1 MARVIA
7 EKVLQTKSGILD
19 AAMHVLHKQG
29 YSGLSTRNIA
39 SAANVPLSQIQYHF
53 GSKDGMVLALYE
65 YMNNQLLERQKM
77 MFADPNLSFSEKW
90 GLACDFFDSD
100 IESGYVRVLQE
111 LMAAGW
117 SSPEI
122 GEAISAGMMDWF
134 DLLTEQAEKLLKIHG
149 IGHIFS
155 AQELA
160 ALVGS
165 AFIGSE
171 SCLMLGLEDRGV
183 PIRQALRRFG
193 ELLGSIET
201 LNSHGG

>member
-1 MARVIA
+1 
-7 EKVLQTKSGILD
+7 
-19 AAMHVLHKQG
+19 
-29 YSGLSTRNIA
+29 
-39 SAANVPLSQIQYHF
+39 
-53 GSKDGMVLALYE
+53 
-65 YMNNQLLERQKM
+65 
-77 MFADPNLSFSEKW
+77 
-90 GLACDFFDSD
+90 
-100 IESGYVRVLQE
+100 
-111 LMAAGW
+111 MAAGW

-122 GEAISAGMMDWF
+122 GKAISAGMMDWF

-149 IGHIFS
+149 IGHIFN

-201 LNSHGG
+201 QNSHGG